1 MNKIILIAGIVALLV
16 GIGVYINQVRHQG
29 DIDSQLQQATYL
41 YNQLKTIPEFQFTD
55 HEGQPFTEQ
64 DLKGQWTLW
73 FFGFTH
79 CPDICPTTLSLLS
92 AAVNQLENDHGVEN
106 ISIIFV
112 SVDPERD
119 TPEKMK
125 AYVNAFN
132 DKAIGISA
140 YDQSLAPFLQ
150 NMGIIAVKQKQ
161 NDLQKDYLVDH
172 SSAIYLIA
180 PDTGISALFNTP
192 HRIDSI
198 TEDMLVIQEHYPH
211 S

>member
-1 MNKIILIAGIVALLV
+1 MNKTIFIVGIVALLI
-16 GIGVYINQVRHQG
+16 GMGVYINQSQNRG
-29 DIDSQLQQATYL
+29 DIQSQLEQATYL
-41 YNQLKTIPEFQFTD
+41 YDQLKTVPEFQFTD
-55 HEGQPFTEQ
+55 HEGQPFSDQ

-92 AAVNQLENDHGVEN
+92 AAVNQLEEDHGVDN
-106 ISIIFV
+106 VSIIFV

-119 TPEKMK
+119 TPDKIK

-140 YDQSLAPFLQ
+140 YDESLAPFLQ

-161 NDLQKDYLVDH
+161 TDLQKDYLVDH

-192 HRIDSI
+192 HRIDNI
-198 TEDMLVIQEHYPH
+198 TEDVLTIKDHYPH

>member
-1 MNKIILIAGIVALLV
+1 M
-16 GIGVYINQVRHQG
+16 Y
-29 DIDSQLQQATYL
+29 D
-41 YNQLKTIPEFQFTD
+41 QLKTIPEFEFTD
-55 HEGQPFTEQ
+55 HEGQPFTRQ
-64 DLKGQWTLW
+64 NIRDQWTLW

-79 CPDICPTTLSLLS
+79 CPDICPMTLSLLS
-92 AAVNQLENDHGVEN
+92 AAVNQLQSEHGVEDVT
-106 ISIIFV
+106 IVFV

-119 TPEKMK
+119 TPEKIK

-132 DKAIGISA
+132 EKAVGVSS
-140 YDQSLAPFLQ
+140 YNDNLAPFLQ

-161 NDLQKDYLVDH
+161 TDLQRDYLVDH

-198 TEDMLVIQEHYPH
+198 TNDVLVIQDHYPH